1 MPVDNLLLLLC
12 IASFLLITLQR
23 QFMYILAPAQ
33 ITELPTLPIHT
44 ILQKIHKKV
53 KIQIT

>member
-53 KIQIT
+53 KIQIA

>member
-12 IASFLLITLQR
+12 IASFLLIALQR

-33 ITELPTLPIHT
+33 ITGLPTLLIHT

-53 KIQIT
+53 QIQIT